1 MIAALAITV
10 HLLCGV
16 PITAVVELDGEIR
29 IMTVQPGPANIGP
42 GYEVTS
48 GNSDIRFESQA
59 WQLLRNQGRG
69 TIYVEDGCED
79 LSLSTKRR
87 KSYGP
92 GDAASD

>member
-16 PITAVVELDGEIR
+16 PITAVVERDGEIR

-69 TIYVEDGCED
+69 TIYVEDGCKGE
-79 LSLSTKRR
+79 
-87 KSYGP
+87 P
-92 GDAASD
+92 